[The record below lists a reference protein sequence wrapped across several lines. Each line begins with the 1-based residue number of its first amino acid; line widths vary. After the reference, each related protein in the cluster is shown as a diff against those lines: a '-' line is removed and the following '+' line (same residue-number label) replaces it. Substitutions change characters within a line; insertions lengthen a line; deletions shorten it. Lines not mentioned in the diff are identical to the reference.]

1 MRFNPSKET
10 ALLATSLGLALGA
23 GYFTATQLASAQ
35 EPGASRTVTVDVA
48 TGPEGPPGPKG
59 DQGEAGPQGEK
70 GDQGTPGEAGP
81 VGPAGPPGPKGD
93 KGEPGEAG
101 GGHCAGAPADFEPA
115 IVVTNHP
122 GGQLT
127 EWTCISP
134 DSN

>member
-1 MRFNPSKET
+1 MRLTPSRT
-10 ALLATSLGLALGA
+10 QALLATSLGLAVGA

-35 EPGASRTVTVDVA
+35 EPGAGRTVTVNVA
-48 TGPEGPPGPKG
+48 TGPQGEPGPPGEQGDKG
-59 DQGEAGPQGEK
+59 DQGEIGPEGQPGAVGPPGPQG
-70 GDQGTPGEAGP
+70 DI
-81 VGPAGPPGPKGD
+81 GPPGPKGD
-93 KGEPGEAG
+93 KGEPGG
-101 GGHCAGAPADFEPA
+101 GPCAGAPEGFEPA